1 MIENETQD
9 IPAQR
14 RPVRGALRRFG
25 AARDGV
31 AAIEFA
37 FVAVPFFAL
46 LLAIMEVAMIF
57 FAGQLVESGT
67 WEAARLIRTGQAQ
80 AQGFDET
87 RFKQQI
93 CDNIGV
99 LSTCIQTIKIDVRT
113 YPDFQA
119 ASDNLSNPIDEDGN
133 LIENFSFQP
142 GVGGDIVMVRAFY
155 EWNTISPGF
164 SISPGNLGNGNM
176 LLAAT
181 VAFRNEP
188 F

>member
-1 MIENETQD
+1 MISNTSRFR
-9 IPAQR
+9 AWMR
-14 RPVRGALRRFG
+14 RTASPLRRFG
-25 AARDGV
+25 AAREGV
-31 AAIEFA
+31 TAIEFA

-46 LLAIMEVAMIF
+46 LLGIMEVAMIF
-57 FAGQLVESGT
+57 FAGQLIESGT

-93 CDNIGV
+93 CDNIIV
-99 LSTCIQTIKIDVRT
+99 LSQCVNTIKIDVRT
-113 YPDFQA
+113 YPDFKA
-119 ASDNLSNPIDEDGN
+119 ASENLSNPIDDDGN
-133 LIENFSFQP
+133 LVENFNFQP

-155 EWNTISPGF
+155 EWKTISPGVGV
-164 SISPGNLGNGNM
+164 SPGNLGNGNM

>member
-1 MIENETQD
+1 MAAKSQE
-9 IPAQR
+9 IPTRR
-14 RPVRGALRRFG
+14 RPVRGPLRRLL

-31 AAIEFA
+31 AAVEFA
-37 FVAVPFFAL
+37 FVAIPFFAL
-46 LLAIMEVAMIF
+46 LFGIMEVAMIF
-57 FAGQLVESGT
+57 FIGQLIESGA

-80 AQGFDET
+80 AQGFDEA

-93 CDNIGV
+93 CDNVGL
-99 LSTCIQTIKIDVRT
+99 LSDCISKIKIDVRT
-113 YPDFQA
+113 YPDFKA
-119 ASDNLSNPIDEDGN
+119 ASENTSNPIDENGN
-133 LIENFSFQP
+133 LVEDFDFQP

-155 EWNTISPGF
+155 EWKTITPGF

-181 VAFRNEP
+181 MAFRNEP